1 MVEWKKARELE
12 VELRQLGISSDEVDL
27 LELMPL
33 VEMIWADGHAADA
46 ELCLLDSYIEEL
58 TARINAADRDRPVD
72 VSQVESFV
80 LPFLEQ
86 QPRRDLLQTLRNIGL
101 QRLLQQPDADA
112 RKQRLL
118 AACLDIGSA
127 AVKHY
132 PYPMGERFSS
142 EEKQTFFEI
151 LHTLEQTERDRRHSN

>member
-1 MVEWKKARELE
+1 MDDRKKDKELE
-12 VELRQLGISSDEVDL
+12 LELRRLGVSEDETEL

-33 VEMIWADGHAADA
+33 VEMVWADGHAADA
-46 ELCLLDSYIEEL
+46 ELCLLDAYIEEL
-58 TARINAADRDRPVD
+58 AAGVDAPGQQGGID
-72 VSQVESFV
+72 VSRAESFV
-80 LPFLEQ
+80 LPFLQ
-86 QPRRDLLQTLRNIGL
+86 QRPRRELLQTLRNIGL
-101 QRLLQQPDADA
+101 QLLLQRPDAPV

-127 AVKHY
+127 AVKQY

-151 LHTLEQTERDRRHSN
+151 LRSIEEPERDRLSTM